1 VGKCFRLPKATSLT
15 PWGAFF
21 TFDEFEVVKPG
32 VVVHR
37 VRGDFLLILK
47 FPLLDDDILDADPL
61 AELLLVGRV
70 VLVQLGAYVLRQA
83 VQRKPV
89 DGARSVVLL
98 YSRRENASKRGC
110 LEACTNRSVK
120 SIGDVFSIEKFSI
133 FSNRHFHR

>member
-1 VGKCFRLPKATSLT
+1 VGKYFRLPKGTSST
-15 PWGAFF
+15 ARGSFY

-37 VRGDFLLILK
+37 VRGDFLLVLK

-70 VLVQLGAYVLRQA
+70 VLVQLRARVLRQA

-98 YSRRENASKRGC
+98 YSR
-110 LEACTNRSVK
+110 
-120 SIGDVFSIEKFSI
+120 
-133 FSNRHFHR
+133 